1 MPGDSRFDELS
12 ELVRTRMAEVGVPG
26 VALGVLAGGEVRT
39 AGFGVTSV
47 EHPLEVTP
55 QTLFQ
60 IGSITKTFT
69 GTVAMRLVEDG
80 ALELD
85 VSLRSYLPG
94 LRLADEEAAAAV
106 TMRHALTHTGGW
118 AGDYFD
124 DPGLGADALEKMV
137 ERLDRLEQLTPV
149 GKVWAYN
156 NAGFYLA
163 GRVIE
168 VVAGKPFETV
178 VSELV
183 LEPLEMTT
191 SFFFAADAMTHRFA
205 VGHTVREHTASV
217 ARPWAL
223 ARSAHAAGGVVST
236 VEDVLRYARFH
247 LGDGTAPNG
256 TRILSREA
264 VQAMREPQV
273 EIGGL
278 RDDAVGIT
286 WMLRERSGKGI
297 AGHGGGTMG
306 QISLLTLVP
315 EDQFAVV
322 VVTNADEG
330 GEITLDATTEAL
342 RAYCG
347 IEDPEPAAVARGA
360 EELGEF
366 AGRYSAQLNDV
377 ELEPEDGGLRAT
389 LTLKGGFPT
398 PETPPPPPF
407 PPGRLVF
414 HDGDRVSGEGE
425 FRGARGEFLRDAGGK
440 IEWFRFGG
448 RLYRPQR

>member
-1 MPGDSRFDELS
+1 MAADARFDELS
-12 ELVRTRMAEVGVPG
+12 DLVQAKMGELAVPG
-26 VALGVLAGGEVRT
+26 VAIGVLTGDETRT

-47 EHPLEVTP
+47 DHPLEVTA

-80 ALELD
+80 TLELD
-85 VSLRSYLPG
+85 VPIRSYLPE
-94 LRLADEEAAAAV
+94 LRLADESAAAGV
-106 TMRHALTHTGGW
+106 TMRHLLTHTGGW

-124 DPGLGADALEKMV
+124 DPGSGDDALQKMV

-149 GKVWAYN
+149 GTVWAYN

-168 VVAGKPFETV
+168 LLAGKPFETV
-178 VSELV
+178 VAELL
-183 LEPLEMTT
+183 LEPLQMSS
-191 SFFFAADAMTHRFA
+191 SFFVPADVMTHRFA
-205 VGHTVREHTASV
+205 VGHTVREGSASV

-223 ARSAHAAGGVVST
+223 ARAAAAAGGLAAT

-247 LGDGTAPNG
+247 LGDGTAPDG
-256 TRILSREA
+256 SRILARELLEE
-264 VQAMREPQV
+264 MRAQQV

-278 RDDAVGIT
+278 RDDAIGIT
-286 WMLRERSGKGI
+286 WMLRERAGKLV

-306 QISLLTLVP
+306 QISLLTIVP
-315 EDQFAVV
+315 EERFAVV
-322 VVTNADEG
+322 VLTNADEG
-330 GEITLDATTEAL
+330 GEITLEASTHAL
-342 RAYCG
+342 QAYCG
-347 IEDPEPAAVARGA
+347 IEDPEPDAVTRAADEL
-360 EELGEF
+360 EEY

-377 ELEPEDGGLRAT
+377 ELEPEDGGLRGT
-389 LTLKGGFPT
+389 MFLKGGFPT
-398 PETPPPPPF
+398 PETPPPPPY

-425 FRGARGEFLRDAGGK
+425 LHGARGEFLRDESGK
-440 IEWFRFGG
+440 IVWFRFGG